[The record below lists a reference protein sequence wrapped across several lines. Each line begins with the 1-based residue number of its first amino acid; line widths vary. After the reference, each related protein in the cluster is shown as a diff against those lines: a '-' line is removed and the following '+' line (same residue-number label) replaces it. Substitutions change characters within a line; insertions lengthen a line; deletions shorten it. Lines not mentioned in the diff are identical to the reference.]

1 MLVVRSTRT
10 FTVILS
16 IAVDEVIGC
25 HASEVSLRPFPE
37 SGVFNYRNTS
47 MNETNIR
54 EKVREHYAGV
64 AEGKTSCCPRANS
77 GCGEEN
83 ISQKLGYSAQD
94 VASLPEQAEMGLG
107 CGNPI
112 SFAKLRPGE
121 VVVDLGSGGGVDCF
135 LASKEVGPTGS
146 VIGVDMTPQMLAK
159 ARKNA
164 DLGGYTNVEF
174 RLGEIENLPVAN
186 HTADVVIS
194 NCVINLST
202 DKRRVYGEAF
212 RVLKNGG
219 RFAVADMVTLAPLPE
234 TLKKD
239 VAAYT
244 GCISGAASVEEVKEW
259 LAAAG
264 FEHVDVH
271 IKRKSS
277 EFIRSDAD
285 SKLDDYVASADI
297 TAWKSS

>member
-1 MLVVRSTRT
+1 MT
-10 FTVILS
+10 
-16 IAVDEVIGC
+16 GC
-25 HASEVSLRPFPE
+25 RASEVPLRLFPE
-37 SGVFNYRNTS
+37 NSVFNYRNTS
-47 MNETNIR
+47 MNETDIR
-54 EKVREHYAGV
+54 EKVREHYASV
-64 AEGKTSCCPRANS
+64 AEGRTSCCSEANS
-77 GCGEEN
+77 GCAGEN
-83 ISQKLGYSAQD
+83 ISQQLGYSAEEL
-94 VASLPEQAEMGLG
+94 ASLPDQAEMGLG

-164 DLGGYTNVEF
+164 DSGGYTNVEF
-174 RLGEIENLPVAN
+174 RLGEIENLPVAD

-202 DKRRVYGEAF
+202 DKRRVYREAF

-219 RFAVADMVTLAPLPE
+219 RFAVADMVAIAPLPE
-234 TLKKD
+234 DLKGD

-244 GCISGAASVEEVKEW
+244 GCISGAASVQEVKEW
-259 LAAAG
+259 LSAAG
-264 FEHVDVH
+264 FERVDVH

-277 EFIRSDAD
+277 EFIRSDA
-285 SKLDDYVASADI
+285 SIGKLDDYVASADI
-297 TAWKSS
+297 TAWK

>member
-1 MLVVRSTRT
+1 
-10 FTVILS
+10 
-16 IAVDEVIGC
+16 
-25 HASEVSLRPFPE
+25 LRPF
-37 SGVFNYRNTS
+37 SKNGVFSGRETF
-47 MNETNIR
+47 MNETDIR
-54 EKVREHYAGV
+54 EKVREHYANV
-64 AEGKTSCCPRANS
+64 AEGQTSCCSEANPCRGS
-77 GCGEEN
+77 EN
-83 ISQKLGYSAQD
+83 ISQKLGYLEED
-94 VASLPEQAEMGLG
+94 LASLPDQSEMGLG

-121 VVVDLGSGGGVDCF
+121 VVVDLGSGGGIDCF

-164 DLGGYTNVEF
+164 DSGGYTNVEF
-174 RLGEIENLPVAN
+174 RLGEIENLPVGDQ
-186 HTADVVIS
+186 TADVVIS

-202 DKRRVYGEAF
+202 DKRRVYREAF

-219 RFAVADMVTLAPLPE
+219 RFAVADMVAIAPLPE
-234 TLKKD
+234 DLKAD

-244 GCISGAASVEEVKEW
+244 GCISGAASVEETKEW

-264 FEHVDVH
+264 FERTDVH

-277 EFIRSDAD
+277 EFIRSDAPTL
-285 SKLDDYVASADI
+285 KLDDYVASADI
-297 TAWKSS
+297 TAWKS